1 MLYLAASRNRYTHQ
15 RKVFTIACLLAAAFS
30 TYAGEQGNEPVELRP
45 RSATKRQTDSPASL
59 RADVQL
65 VLVPVTVTDPLGAPI
80 AGLPRETFRL
90 YEGGVEQNIQYFS
103 AEDTP
108 VSLGIVFDASRSMTD
123 KLDESRAA
131 VTRVCNAS
139 TKGDEYSLIEFN
151 SAARI
156 LLNFT
161 DEPAQVEKTAL
172 SIIPRNWTAL
182 FDGVYLGV
190 SQMKHARN
198 ARKVIL
204 LISDGGD
211 NRSRYSEREMRA
223 LVREA
228 DVCIFSIGLFGGIF
242 VPRHASLL
250 KQISEET
257 GGKFYQVS
265 KVSELPD
272 VVKKISDTIRNQ
284 YVLGYAPANPG
295 KDGLYRKVEVRLDQP
310 ASKPGLQAS
319 WRTGYYA
326 PDER

>member
-1 MLYLAASRNRYTHQ
+1 MLSLATSRNRCNHR
-15 RKVFTIACLLAAAFS
+15 RKLFIIACLSAAAVS
-30 TYAGEQGNEPVELRP
+30 TYAGEQSDAQVELKP
-45 RSATKRQTDSPASL
+45 RSATKRQTGQPASI

-65 VLVPVTVTDPLGAPI
+65 VLVPVSVTDPLGAVI
-80 AGLPRETFRL
+80 SGLPRETFRL
-90 YEGGVEQNIQYFS
+90 FEGGVEQNIQYFS

-172 SIIPRNWTAL
+172 SIIPKNWTAL

-242 VPRHASLL
+242 VPRHAGLL
-250 KQISEET
+250 RQLSEET

-284 YVLGYAPANPG
+284 YVLGYTSTNPS
-295 KDGLYRKVEVRLDQP
+295 KDGLYRKIEVRLNQP
-310 ASKPGLQAS
+310 ASMPRLEAS

-326 PDER
+326 ADER